1 MFAVTVAT
9 GIGYL
14 GANVMPM
21 WLGALMDSMAL
32 GPEQAGR
39 MGGAELLSGAVAA
52 LLVAPMAGRISRRRL
67 ATIACACAAAGYALS
82 ALAGSYAMLAL
93 IRMATGFF
101 CGIVLAAGN
110 AAAAGARDPD
120 RVYAAVGFFAGVAA
134 SLIIVI
140 VGYASGA
147 GGFAGIFLLLTGVVL
162 IAIPVLRW
170 LPESVAKQQATAS
183 ATTRLS
189 SQPLFTLA
197 AVLLLSISGQGL
209 WAFTERIGDAIG
221 LETEQIGWWIS
232 VSSLSGLGSAAFAAW
247 LGTRLGRTFPITV
260 AIALSGYSQW
270 ILVNAN
276 TEVAYIVAL
285 FGWGLALN
293 FWFPFVMG
301 LLAELDRGGRWTVVS
316 GAVAMFGIAVGPW
329 VAGRLQEESPDH
341 GLATLLVGCAVAAL
355 LLLLPVSISFDRLA
369 GRGSES
375 DPAVAGID

>member
-21 WLGALMDSMAL
+21 WLGALMDSLSL

-39 MGGAELLSGAVAA
+39 VGSAELLAGAVAC
-52 LLVAPMAGRISRRRL
+52 LFIAPLAGRISRRRL
-67 ATIACACAAAGYALS
+67 AMIACACAAAGYALS
-82 ALAGSYAMLAL
+82 TLASTYATLTS

-120 RVYAAVGFFAGVAA
+120 RVYAAVGFFAGAAA
-134 SLIIVI
+134 SVIIVI

-170 LPESVAKQQATAS
+170 LPKSVAKQQVTAS

-189 SQPLFTLA
+189 LQPLCTLA

-209 WAFTERIGDAIG
+209 WAFTERIGDVIG
-221 LETEQIGWWIS
+221 LETEQISWWIS

-260 AIALSGYSQW
+260 AIALSGSSQW

-276 TEVAYIVAL
+276 TEAAYIVAL

-316 GAVAMFGIAVGPW
+316 GAIAMFGIAIGPW
-329 VAGRLQEESPDH
+329 VAGQLLEQSPDH
-341 GLATLLVGCAVAAL
+341 GLAKLLVGCAVAAL
-355 LLLLPVSISFDRLA
+355 LLLLPVSIAFDRLA
-369 GRGSES
+369 GRGSEF
-375 DPAVAGID
+375 DPAVAGVD